1 MPDLFKDIPESN
13 LFRNEIAL
21 DINFTPKKIQFRET
35 ENEYIA
41 SCIKPLFQKRSGKN
55 LLIYG
60 CPGIGKTLACKLV
73 LNELEEVGLLKRQR
87 YKGKLDKTSLTS
99 KFFNAYNKI
108 HTMIINNSELQF
120 VPKFNLTL
128 K

>member
-1 MPDLFKDIPESN
+1 MKDKDKKEFINN
-13 LFRNEIAL
+13 LAFRYAL
-21 DINFTPKKIQFRET
+21 NLLKTGADPINFKI
-35 ENEYIA
+35 
-41 SCIKPLFQKRSGKN
+41 LN
-55 LLIYG
+55 LLPTNTKQLQEELNLTKMPIN
-60 CPGIGKTLACKLV
+60 KR

-108 HTMIINNSELQF
+108 HTTILNNSELQF